1 MSWAVDTLP
10 AFKAWL
16 GTAAGSATDEQLKAA
31 LELALAT
38 VENWLDRPL
47 EKLERTQ
54 DDYDAQCVVLLRAW
68 PVESVA
74 SVTYAGNSVADVAA
88 LALDKRTGRLVA
100 PYYWGRITT
109 VYTGG
114 FDPMPRDLELVLWA
128 VAQALL
134 PSTMSAAG
142 VSLAPAIRRV
152 TTPDVGTV
160 EYATA
165 PASESQ
171 ADQLLGGAVPAQFE
185 SVLAR
190 YRAES
195 VIGGA

>member
-1 MSWAVDTLP
+1 MSWAADTLA

-16 GTAAGSATDEQLKAA
+16 GTTTATDEQLTAA
-31 LELALAT
+31 LELALVT

-47 EKLERTQ
+47 EKMERTQ
-54 DDYDAQCVVLLRAW
+54 EDFDAQCIVLLRAW
-68 PVESVA
+68 PVDSVA
-74 SVTYAGNSVADVAA
+74 SVTYAGQAADVAQ
-88 LALDKRTGRLVA
+88 LALDKRTGRLGV
-100 PYYWGRITT
+100 PFYWGATVT

-128 VAQALL
+128 VAAALL
-134 PSTMSAAG
+134 PASSSSAG
-142 VSLAPAIRRV
+142 VDMSQEIRRV

-165 PASESQ
+165 SSSSDQ
-171 ADQLLGGAVPAQFE
+171 AAQLLGGAIPPQFE

>member
-1 MSWAVDTLP
+1 MSWAADTLT

-16 GTAAGSATDEQLKAA
+16 GATTATDAQLTAA
-31 LELALAT
+31 LELALVT

-47 EKLERTQ
+47 ELMERTQ
-54 DDYDAQCVVLLRAW
+54 EDFDANCVVRLRAW

-74 SVTYAGNSVADVAA
+74 SVTYAGQAADVAL
-88 LALDKRTGRLVA
+88 LALDKRTGRLGV
-100 PYYWGRITT
+100 PYYWGAMVT

-114 FDPMPRDLELVLWA
+114 FDPMPRDLELVLWS
-128 VAQALL
+128 VAAALL
-134 PSTMSAAG
+134 PASSSSAG
-142 VSLAPAIRRV
+142 VDLGQEIRRV

-165 PASESQ
+165 SSSSAAEQ
-171 ADQLLGGAVPAQFE
+171 FLGGAVPPQFE

>member
-1 MSWAVDTLP
+1 MTWPTDTLS

-16 GTAAGSATDEQLKAA
+16 GATTATDDQLTAA
-31 LELALAT
+31 LELALVT

-47 EKLERTQ
+47 ELKQRTQ
-54 DDYDAQCVVLLRAW
+54 TDFDANCVVRLRAW
-68 PVESVA
+68 PVDNVT
-74 SVTYAGNSVADVAA
+74 SVTYAGQAADVAL
-88 LALDKRTGRLVA
+88 LALDKATGRLAV
-100 PYYWGRITT
+100 PYYWGAIET
-109 VYTGG
+109 VYSGG
-114 FDPMPRDLELVLWA
+114 FDPMPRDLELVLWTVAAA
-128 VAQALL
+128 VL
-134 PSTMSAAG
+134 PASSSRAG
-142 VSLAPAIRRV
+142 VSLAPAVRRV

-160 EYATA
+160 EYATP

-171 ADQLLGGAVPAQFE
+171 AEQLLGGAIPPQFE